1 MNEIQVTLRGNVAT
15 DPRYFQFAD
24 GNAVTSFRLASTSR
38 WFDRE
43 RGEWVKR
50 ETTYLSVNCRRWLAD
65 NSYASLMK
73 GQPVVVTGRL
83 RERFWEAEGRRGHT
97 LELEAL
103 TVGHDLSYGEAKYSR
118 VVRSEPGAAD
128 PEGDA
133 LTAQVMQDAPSEDR
147 ARRLID
153 VSGLPTVEDDDPK
166 PDDPKPEEDDEP
178 DDPFEEFTLAQAASA

>member
-15 DPRYFQFAD
+15 DPRYFRFGD

-43 RGEWVKR
+43 RNEWVNR

-83 RERFWEAEGRRGHT
+83 RERFWEAEGRKGHT

-103 TVGHDLSYGEAKYSR
+103 TVGHDLAYGEAKYSR
-118 VVRSEPGAAD
+118 VVRNDQRTAD

-133 LTAQVMQDAPSEDR
+133 LTAQVMQDAPREDR
-147 ARRLID
+147 ARRLVD
-153 VSGLPTVEDDDPK
+153 VSGLTLAEGEGPE
-166 PDDPKPEEDDEP
+166 PEEDDEP
-178 DDPFEEFTLAQAASA
+178 EDVFGEFALAQTAAV

>member
-15 DPRYFQFAD
+15 DPRYFRFAD

-43 RGEWVKR
+43 RGEWIKR

-103 TVGHDLSYGEAKYSR
+103 TVGHDLAYGEAKYSR
-118 VVRSEPGAAD
+118 VARTEQRPAD

-133 LTAQVMQDAPSEDR
+133 LTAQVMQDAPTEDR

-153 VSGLPTVEDDDPK
+153 VSGLPEAEEELA
-166 PDDPKPEEDDEP
+166 PEEDDVS
-178 DDPFEEFTLAQAASA
+178 DDPFEEFALPQAANA

>member
-15 DPRYFQFAD
+15 DPRYFQFGD

-43 RGEWVKR
+43 RGEWVNR

-65 NSYASLMK
+65 NCYASLMK

-83 RERFWEAEGRRGHT
+83 HERFWEAEGRKGHT

-118 VVRSEPGAAD
+118 VVRNEQRPAD

-133 LTAQVMQDAPSEDR
+133 LTARVMQDAPSEDR
-147 ARRLID
+147 SRRLVDI
-153 VSGLPTVEDDDPK
+153 SGLTLMEADDPG
-166 PDDPKPEEDDEP
+166 PEEDDETE
-178 DDPFEEFTLAQAASA
+178 DAFEELELARTASA